1 MTREEQIK
9 EAQVSEITKILD
21 SNCEDIPDTVCQQY
35 RCGECKARQIYDT
48 GYRKQTHG
56 EWVTTTEIIPHHQPE
71 YTHQCTV
78 CNYFYKTLCPVGFD
92 YCPKCGARMKGGAE

>member
-48 GYRKQTHG
+48 GYRKQSHG
-56 EWVTTTEIIPHHQPE
+56 HWEIVEGSNGKEKMVCTNCQHQQDLAS
-71 YTHQCTV
+71 TFT
-78 CNYFYKTLCPVGFD
+78 
-92 YCPKCGARMKGGAE
+92 YCPNCGAKMDGTRQ